1 MGVHEKEYVLEEPG
15 GPISFLLL
23 YGRTESGVD
32 VIDAVAGQ
40 LSVTPVAWGAP
51 MIPALPA

>member
-15 GPISFLLL
+15 DPISFLLL

-32 VIDAVAGQ
+32 LTYAVAG
-40 LSVTPVAWGAP
+40 
-51 MIPALPA
+51 